1 MSNASSERNAPLCAP
16 FDPLKSAERCKWLVL
31 VPVQGS
37 DGAGVGRASA
47 DISPSHE
54 PGTAVPTLP
63 PVKTEPLE
71 ESPREPEIDQSEGA
85 RFGDSAAEQAEQI
98 FIGDSQDQEEGLSPN
113 RPVGLG
119 AGAARAAVLAA
130 TRRGSFG
137 SHMELRGLEK
147 RVKERA
153 GSHTELRGLETR
165 VRERDA
171 SPAVVTGPER
181 MDVQGKGPVGL
192 GINAVRAAVMK
203 ATRAP
208 SPAVSVKPEVQQA
221 GLGIDAVRAA
231 VLRATR
237 GKAFSDTPGEG
248 SKEAVRTASDLA
260 STGVVKVGT
269 MVAQTSMPADKRS
282 SLSLASKSAGGDS
295 GAVIGGRSRTPMSEM
310 LSKQAASEA
319 ARKAALAASG
329 EADSTDAHLSASEK
343 KKAERLKRAKM
354 FAAMLKGGE
363 VLDESGGGSARGLGV
378 SERPSSNV
386 SGAFGAPSDGGGR
399 AENADVRSDVALL
412 EGLKG
417 SGSSA
422 RGLGTLEQPGSNLS
436 GAVRAASDA
445 VRGDESAENGNPGVR
460 AERKVDGADVS
471 RGAQEAGAAL
481 VVSEQGQVA
490 AWGGQETSAQ
500 GLREEGEI
508 VEEGGT
514 EEGDAVEGESGHM
527 VGHLEE
533 KHRTEEESGGRAETT
548 GQKDETLGGG
558 NEKEDNKRRHRR
570 RRERGEGKE
579 REREREGGRDLDKAM
594 ETGEDRS
601 GRESRNEERRKR
613 RKHRSREE
621 ERKQDELEE
630 GEIVGDGGEAS
641 GDDRHVERSS
651 RESDGDGKVKIS
663 GREKR
668 RLPEENEDGGL
679 ERYWEDEKKRE
690 RGRGEGNKECGRE
703 HRRGAEAEC
712 GSREARKGKRARE
725 RSRSRSRDRG
735 MKAESAGGEKLNGSV
750 DGDGKADL
758 LPSIQENAGQEIGN
772 NVGVDPLQGRK
783 EKDQIDVPDSLR
795 AKVRAMLG
803 LL

>member
-1 MSNASSERNAPLCAP
+1 
-16 FDPLKSAERCKWLVL
+16 
-31 VPVQGS
+31 
-37 DGAGVGRASA
+37 
-47 DISPSHE
+47 
-54 PGTAVPTLP
+54 VPTLP
-63 PVKTEPLE
+63 PVKAEPLE
-71 ESPREPEIDQSEGA
+71 ENLAEPETDQSEVA
-85 RFGDSAAEQAEQI
+85 RFEGSAAQQVEQI
-98 FIGDSQDQEEGLSPN
+98 FIGDSQEQEEGLSPN

-147 RVKERA
+147 QVKERA
-153 GSHTELRGLETR
+153 SSHTELRGLETR
-165 VRERDA
+165 VRERGA
-171 SPAVVTGPER
+171 SPAVVTGPEGVH
-181 MDVQGKGPVGL
+181 VQGSEPVGL
-192 GINAVRAAVMK
+192 GIDAVRAAVMK

-208 SPAVSVKPEVQQA
+208 LPAVSVKPEVQQA

-231 VLRATR
+231 VLKATR
-237 GKAFSDTPGEG
+237 GKAFSDAPGEG
-248 SKEAVRTASDLA
+248 SVRTASDLA
-260 STGVVKVGT
+260 SAVVVKVGT
-269 MVAQTSMPADKRS
+269 TVAQTLRRS
-282 SLSLASKSAGGDS
+282 GLSLASKSAGS
-295 GAVIGGRSRTPMSEM
+295 GAVTGGRSETPMSET
-310 LSKQAASEA
+310 LSKQAAIEA
-319 ARKAALAASG
+319 ARKAAVAASG

-343 KKAERLKRAKM
+343 KKAERRKRAKM

-363 VLDESGGGSARGLGV
+363 VLEGSGGGGLGV

-386 SGAFGAPSDGGGR
+386 SGAFGAPSDGGWR
-399 AENADVRSDVALL
+399 TEDADVAPL

-445 VRGDESAENGNPGVR
+445 GRGDESGENGNPGMR

-481 VVSEQGQVA
+481 VVSEQGKVA

-500 GLREEGEI
+500 CLREEGEI
-508 VEEGGT
+508 VEDGET
-514 EEGDAVEGESGHM
+514 EEGDAIEGESGQM
-527 VGHLEE
+527 VGTLEE
-533 KHRTEEESGGRAETT
+533 KHRAEEESGGRDRAETS

-558 NEKEDNKRRHRR
+558 NEKEDKERR
-570 RRERGEGKE
+570 RRWRRERRKRKE
-579 REREREGGRDLDKAM
+579 REREREGERDLDGAM
-594 ETGEDRS
+594 ETGEDRR
-601 GRESRNEERRKR
+601 GYKSRKEEPRKR
-613 RKHRSREE
+613 RKHRHRSREE

-641 GDDRHVERSS
+641 GDVRQVERSG
-651 RESDGDGKVKIS
+651 RESDGDGKVKKS

-679 ERYWEDEKKRE
+679 ERYREEEKKGGRSREKGSKESGRE
-690 RGRGEGNKECGRE
+690 R
-703 HRRGAEAEC
+703 RRGAEAKG
-712 GSREARKGKRARE
+712 GSREARKEERTRE

-735 MKAESAGGEKLNGSV
+735 MKAESAGGGKLDGSV
-750 DGDGKADL
+750 DRDGKADL
-758 LPSIQENAGQEIGN
+758 LPKTEQIDGREIVD
-772 NVGVDPLQGRK
+772 NVAADPLQERRK
-783 EKDQIDVPDSLR
+783 EDQIDVSDSLR

>member
-1 MSNASSERNAPLCAP
+1 
-16 FDPLKSAERCKWLVL
+16 
-31 VPVQGS
+31 
-37 DGAGVGRASA
+37 
-47 DISPSHE
+47 
-54 PGTAVPTLP
+54 VPTLP

-71 ESPREPEIDQSEGA
+71 ENPREPETDQLGGA

-137 SHMELRGLEK
+137 SHTELRGLEK

-171 SPAVVTGPER
+171 SPAVVRGPER
-181 MDVQGKGPVGL
+181 THVQGSGLVGL
-192 GINAVRAAVMK
+192 GIDAVKAAVMK

-208 SPAVSVKPEVQQA
+208 SPAVSVKPKVQQA

-269 MVAQTSMPADKRS
+269 MVAQTSMPADIRS

-295 GAVIGGRSRTPMSEM
+295 GAVIGGRSGTPTSEM
-310 LSKQAASEA
+310 LSKQAAIEA
-319 ARKAALAASG
+319 TRKAALAASG
-329 EADSTDAHLSASEK
+329 EADSTDAHLSVSEK

-354 FAAMLKGGE
+354 FAAMLKVEE

-386 SGAFGAPSDGGGR
+386 SGAFVAPSDLGGR
-399 AENADVRSDVALL
+399 AENADIRLDVVPL

-422 RGLGTLEQPGSNLS
+422 RGLGTLEQPGSNFS
-436 GAVRAASDA
+436 GAVRRQASDA
-445 VRGDESAENGNPGVR
+445 ARGDKSAENGSPSVR

-481 VVSEQGQVA
+481 VVSEQGKVA
-490 AWGGQETSAQ
+490 AWVGQETSAQ

-514 EEGDAVEGESGHM
+514 EEGDAVEWESGQI

-558 NEKEDNKRRHRR
+558 NEKEDKERRRRR
-570 RRERGEGKE
+570 RRERREKKE
-579 REREREGGRDLDKAM
+579 REREGERDLDGAM

-601 GRESRNEERRKR
+601 GHESRNEERRKR

-621 ERKQDELEE
+621 ERKQNELEE

-651 RESDGDGKVKIS
+651 RESDGAGKVKIS

-690 RGRGEGNKECGRE
+690 RSRGEGNKESGRE

-735 MKAESAGGEKLNGSV
+735 MKAESAGGGKLNDSV

-758 LPSIQENAGQEIGN
+758 LPSIQENAGQEIGDD
-772 NVGVDPLQGRK
+772 VGVDPLQGRK